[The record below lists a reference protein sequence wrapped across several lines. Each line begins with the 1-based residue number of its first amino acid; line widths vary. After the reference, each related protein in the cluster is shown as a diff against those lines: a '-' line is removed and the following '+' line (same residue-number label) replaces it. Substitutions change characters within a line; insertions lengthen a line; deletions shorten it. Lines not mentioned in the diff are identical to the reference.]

1 MIPFTWKGE
10 SMRKFMIR
18 NKVELLMLILAFI
31 GSSMLGIFAL
41 SHIYGLMNILLN
53 IFMVLAIVSTIVIIY
68 HKFLARRLYTF
79 VVNIFAN
86 RKAILNQIKIKLTT
100 LNPKKV

>member
-1 MIPFTWKGE
+1 
-10 SMRKFMIR
+10 
-18 NKVELLMLILAFI
+18 MLILAFI

-68 HKFLARRLYTF
+68 HKFLARRLYSF
-79 VVNIFAN
+79 VVNTFTN
-86 RKAILNQIKIKLTT
+86 RKVILDQIKIKLTT
-100 LNPKKV
+100 LNPKKI